1 MKTFLKNK
9 KYFMLSTQPASSMI
23 NKSEKKIVER
33 AIYITAIV
41 QKLHGHLED
50 NMIASCMTHLGLIC
64 RDKSQSFARP
74 SVSLN
79 RASFI
84 AREIMKYHEIL
95 SIVRTVHIFILFVQ
109 ISSSCFKLSLYDLAK
124 GSYHHNPVR
133 LQNFMRV
140 GVCQC
145 VYLLVM
151 QCFLVLCYEYPNR
164 DLIFLCLHS
173 VCL

>member
-64 RDKSQSFARP
+64 RDKSQAFARP

-95 SIVRTVHIFILFVQ
+95 AIVRTVHIFILFVQ
-109 ISSSCFKLSLYDLAK
+109 ISSSCFKLSYMTWQK
-124 GSYHHNPVR
+124 GLIITIR
-133 LQNFMRV
+133 C
-140 GVCQC
+140 VCRILC
-145 VYLLVM
+145 VWVYVSACTY
-151 QCFLVLCYEYPNR
+151 QLCNAFSWYAMNIP
-164 DLIFLCLHS
+164 I
-173 VCL
+173 VT

>member
-1 MKTFLKNK
+1 
-9 KYFMLSTQPASSMI
+9 MLSAQPASSMI

-41 QKLHGHLED
+41 QKLHGNLEY
-50 NMIASCMTHLGLIC
+50 NMIAFCVTHLDLIC
-64 RDKSQSFARP
+64 RDKSQAFARS

-109 ISSSCFKLSLYDLAK
+109 ISSSCFKLSYMTWRK
-124 GSYHHNPVR
+124 GLR
-133 LQNFMRV
+133 C
-140 GVCQC
+140 VCRILC
-145 VYLLVM
+145 MWVYVSACTD
-151 QCFLVLCYEYPNR
+151 QLCNAFSWYAMNIP
-164 DLIFLCLHS
+164 I
-173 VCL
+173 VT